1 MVKKNRVLND
11 KVELR
16 IFIIIDLLDLIEEV
30 DKERLNAKSLQI
42 VNE

>member
-16 IFIIIDLLDLIEEV
+16 IFIIIDLLDLIEDV
-30 DKERLNAKSLQI
+30 DKERLNAKSL
-42 VNE
+42 